1 MRLSTLQSMVT
12 PEGVSDSLDDQIYA
26 SLTYND
32 TKNASIACRSAARWC
47 YGFLGKYGKLDEPFS
62 ADDNE
67 VLTEAMTQM
76 AIYELLLIS
85 QFDENGEQYKQDA
98 EDLLNALLGITKDGD
113 GNAALVGGAIAK
125 DEKSNITKPGCAF
138 ACRAKYH
145 R

>member
-1 MRLSTLQSMVT
+1 MRLSELQSMVT

-32 TKNASIACRSAARWC
+32 TKNAQIACRSAARWC
-47 YGFLGKYGKLDEPFS
+47 YGFLGKYNKLDEPFS
-62 ADDNE
+62 ADDKE

-85 QFDENGEQYKQDA
+85 QFDENGDQYKEDA
-98 EDLLNALLGITKDGD
+98 HNLLNALLGITKDGD
-113 GNAALVGGAIAK
+113 GQTAYVGGAIAK
-125 DEKSNITKPGCAF
+125 DEKSHITKPHCALT
-138 ACRAKYH
+138 CRSQYY